1 MNVDRPSSFA
11 ARAPHLSPGSF
22 AARAPQFS
30 WQLHTVAGFVAAS
43 IAFFAAMG
51 GAYYASFLGVLKP
64 FDLDGELSNFIYFP
78 AIFSGGLLFCGAW
91 AALGELHIGASPSWA
106 WRGIAFFF
114 AFMGVDELVTIHEH
128 VEIWTGVDW
137 QLLYLPLVTIGAVC
151 WLAILRSMSTA
162 PLARLMWIGG
172 VGAWLAAQTVEH
184 FEVQKLTFD
193 SNGHPFGALPVQILV
208 EETGEMIGSAL
219 FLLAIVAY
227 ARRRS
232 ASAPIAK

>member
-1 MNVDRPSSFA
+1 MKIDRSS
-11 ARAPHLSPGSF
+11 SF

-30 WQLHTVAGFVAAS
+30 WQLHSLVAVLGAA
-43 IAFFAAMG
+43 IALLAAMG
-51 GAYYASFLGVLKP
+51 TAYYASFLGVLKP
-64 FDLDGELSNFIYFP
+64 FDVDGELSNYIYFP

-91 AALGELHIGASPSWA
+91 AALGELHIGASPDWA
-106 WRGIAFFF
+106 WRGIAAFF
-114 AFMGVDELVTIHEH
+114 AFMGIDELVTIHEH
-128 VEIWTGVDW
+128 VENLTGVDW
-137 QLLYLPLVTIGAVC
+137 QLLYLPVVALGGVF
-151 WLAILRSMSTA
+151 WLAILRSMGPV

-172 VGAWLAAQTVEH
+172 VAAWLAAQTVEH

-193 SNGHPFGALPVQILV
+193 SHGHPVGALPAQILV

-232 ASAPIAK
+232 ASAPSPRRPAASCTTR